1 MPRDEVVSFL
11 HPLPV
16 GELWGVGDKTEEVLL
31 WLGLRRD
38 IARWLGL
45 DRARIRRGARRG
57 SHPAP
62 RTRAPPRIRCG

>member
-1 MPRDEVVSFL
+1 M
-11 HPLPV
+11 
-16 GELWGVGDKTEEVLL
+16 GDKTEEVLL